1 MTGNQSG
8 NETARNLVPETRRSY
23 VRLGPPMPGCREDR
37 EGSVVACERS
47 QLHFKRRILGS
58 RECESAG
65 IDRDEN
71 GVNALLGVSYSIDS
85 GGTVSQRSCA
95 HKLSLHDSQLF
106 DLVTLPA
113 DIPPNRGAPKH
124 YTGAM
129 HAVEFDRSIPNRRN
143 RPPQPSVMALLS
155 QQSCKR
161 MRG

>member
-1 MTGNQSG
+1 
-8 NETARNLVPETRRSY
+8 
-23 VRLGPPMPGCREDR
+23 MPGCRQDR

-106 DLVTLPA
+106 DLVTLLQTFRQTVERPNIIRVLCTPLNSTAQSQIVATDLLSPA
-113 DIPPNRGAPKH
+113 
-124 YTGAM
+124 
-129 HAVEFDRSIPNRRN
+129 
-143 RPPQPSVMALLS
+143 VMALLS

>member
-1 MTGNQSG
+1 
-8 NETARNLVPETRRSY
+8 
-23 VRLGPPMPGCREDR
+23 MPGCRQDR

-71 GVNALLGVSYSIDS
+71 GVNTLLGVSYSIDS

-95 HKLSLHDSQLF
+95 HKLSLPDSQLF
-106 DLVTLPA
+106 DLVTPLQTFRQTVER
-113 DIPPNRGAPKH
+113 PNIIRVLCTPLNSTAQSQIVATDLLSPG
-124 YTGAM
+124 
-129 HAVEFDRSIPNRRN
+129 
-143 RPPQPSVMALLS
+143 VMALLS

>member
-1 MTGNQSG
+1 MKPLATSFQK
-8 NETARNLVPETRRSY
+8 TARSY
-23 VRLGPPMPGCREDR
+23 VRLRSPMPGCRQDR

-58 RECESAG
+58 RESAG

-95 HKLSLHDSQLF
+95 HKLSLHSQLF
-106 DLVTLPA
+106 DLVTLLQTFRQTVER
-113 DIPPNRGAPKH
+113 PNIIRVLCTPLNSTAQSQIVATDLLSPG
-124 YTGAM
+124 
-129 HAVEFDRSIPNRRN
+129 
-143 RPPQPSVMALLS
+143 VMALLS

>member
-8 NETARNLVPETRRSY
+8 NETARNLVPENARSY
-23 VRLGPPMPGCREDR
+23 VRLRSPMPGCRQDR

-47 QLHFKRRILGS
+47 KLHFMRRILGS

-106 DLVTLPA
+106 DLVTLLQTFRQTVERPNIIRVLCTPLNSTAQSQIVATDLLSPA
-113 DIPPNRGAPKH
+113 
-124 YTGAM
+124 
-129 HAVEFDRSIPNRRN
+129 
-143 RPPQPSVMALLS
+143 VMALLS

>member
-1 MTGNQSG
+1 VQ
-8 NETARNLVPETRRSY
+8 ARSRRA
-23 VRLGPPMPGCREDR
+23 CRSLR
-37 EGSVVACERS
+37 PLH

-106 DLVTLPA
+106 DLVTLLQTFRQTVER
-113 DIPPNRGAPKH
+113 PNIIRVLCTPLNSTLNPK
-124 YTGAM
+124 
-129 HAVEFDRSIPNRRN
+129 S
-143 RPPQPSVMALLS
+143 S
-155 QQSCKR
+155 QQTSSAPL
-161 MRG
+161 

>member
-8 NETARNLVPETRRSY
+8 NETARNLVPENARSY
-23 VRLGPPMPGCREDR
+23 VRLRSPMPGCRQDR

-47 QLHFKRRILGS
+47 INCTS
-58 RECESAG
+58 SAASSAAACESAG

-106 DLVTLPA
+106 DLVTLLQTFRQTVER
-113 DIPPNRGAPKH
+113 PN
-124 YTGAM
+124 
-129 HAVEFDRSIPNRRN
+129 II
-143 RPPQPSVMALLS
+143 
-155 QQSCKR
+155 
-161 MRG
+161 

>member
-8 NETARNLVPETRRSY
+8 NETARNLVPENARSY
-23 VRLGPPMPGCREDR
+23 VRLRSPMPGCRQDR

-106 DLVTLPA
+106 DIVTLLQTFRQTVER
-113 DIPPNRGAPKH
+113 PNIIRVLCTPLNSTAQSQIVA
-124 YTGAM
+124 TDLLSLA
-129 HAVEFDRSIPNRRN
+129 
-143 RPPQPSVMALLS
+143 VMALLS

>member
-1 MTGNQSG
+1 MQ
-8 NETARNLVPETRRSY
+8 ARSRRA
-23 VRLGPPMPGCREDR
+23 CRSLR
-37 EGSVVACERS
+37 AL

-95 HKLSLHDSQLF
+95 HKLSLYDSQLF
-106 DLVTLPA
+106 DLVTLLQTFRQTVER
-113 DIPPNRGAPKH
+113 PNIIRVLCTPLNSTAQSQIVATDLLSPG
-124 YTGAM
+124 
-129 HAVEFDRSIPNRRN
+129 
-143 RPPQPSVMALLS
+143 VMALLS

>member
-1 MTGNQSG
+1 MKPLATSFQK
-8 NETARNLVPETRRSY
+8 TARSY
-23 VRLGPPMPGCREDR
+23 VRLRSPMPGCRQDR
-37 EGSVVACERS
+37 ERSVVACERS

-71 GVNALLGVSYSIDS
+71 GVNTLLGVSYSIDS

-95 HKLSLHDSQLF
+95 HKLSLPDSQLF
-106 DLVTLPA
+106 DLVTPLQTFRQTVER
-113 DIPPNRGAPKH
+113 PNIIRVLCTPLNSTAQSQIVATDLLSPG
-124 YTGAM
+124 
-129 HAVEFDRSIPNRRN
+129 
-143 RPPQPSVMALLS
+143 VMALLS

>member
-23 VRLGPPMPGCREDR
+23 VRLGPPMPGCRQDR

-106 DLVTLPA
+106 DLVTLLQTFRQTVER
-113 DIPPNRGAPKH
+113 PNIIRVLCTPLNSTAQSQIVA
-124 YTGAM
+124 TDLLSLA
-129 HAVEFDRSIPNRRN
+129 
-143 RPPQPSVMALLS
+143 VMALLS

>member
-1 MTGNQSG
+1 
-8 NETARNLVPETRRSY
+8 
-23 VRLGPPMPGCREDR
+23 
-37 EGSVVACERS
+37 VACERS

-85 GGTVSQRSCA
+85 GGTSWPAILRA
-95 HKLSLHDSQLF
+95 HKPSLHDSQLF

-129 HAVEFDRSIPNRRN
+129 HAVEFD
-143 RPPQPSVMALLS
+143 PSQSQIVATDLLSPAVMALLS

>member
-1 MTGNQSG
+1 M
-8 NETARNLVPETRRSY
+8 
-23 VRLGPPMPGCREDR
+23 
-37 EGSVVACERS
+37 ACERS

-85 GGTVSQRSCA
+85 GGTVGQRSCVRTSLLCTTPDSSTSSRCLQTFRQTVERPNIIRVLCTPLNSTA
-95 HKLSLHDSQLF
+95 QSQIVATDLLS
-106 DLVTLPA
+106 
-113 DIPPNRGAPKH
+113 
-124 YTGAM
+124 
-129 HAVEFDRSIPNRRN
+129 
-143 RPPQPSVMALLS
+143 PSVMALLS

>member
-1 MTGNQSG
+1 M
-8 NETARNLVPETRRSY
+8 
-23 VRLGPPMPGCREDR
+23 
-37 EGSVVACERS
+37 ACERS

-85 GGTVSQRSCA
+85 GGTVGQRSCVRTSLLCTTPDSSTSSRCLQTFRQTVERPNIIRVLCTPLNSTA
-95 HKLSLHDSQLF
+95 QSQIVATDLLS
-106 DLVTLPA
+106 PA
-113 DIPPNRGAPKH
+113 
-124 YTGAM
+124 
-129 HAVEFDRSIPNRRN
+129 
-143 RPPQPSVMALLS
+143 VMALLS

>member
-1 MTGNQSG
+1 MKPLATSFQK
-8 NETARNLVPETRRSY
+8 TARSY
-23 VRLGPPMPGCREDR
+23 VRLRSPMPGCRQDR

-85 GGTVSQRSCA
+85 GGTVGQRSCA
-95 HKLSLHDSQLF
+95 RTSFLCTTPNS
-106 DLVTLPA
+106 DLVTLLQTFRQTVER
-113 DIPPNRGAPKH
+113 PNIIRVLCTPLNSTAQSQIVA
-124 YTGAM
+124 TDLLSLA
-129 HAVEFDRSIPNRRN
+129 
-143 RPPQPSVMALLS
+143 VMALLS
-155 QQSCKR
+155 QQSCKC

>member
-1 MTGNQSG
+1 VQ
-8 NETARNLVPETRRSY
+8 ARSRRA
-23 VRLGPPMPGCREDR
+23 CRSLR
-37 EGSVVACERS
+37 ALH

-58 RECESAG
+58 RECKSAG

-129 HAVEFDRSIPNRRN
+129 HAVEFD
-143 RPPQPSVMALLS
+143 PSQSQIVATDLLSPAVMALLS